1 MSAAAASTTSRK
13 IVAQPVPD
21 EKNRFDLRIS
31 PWHMEGSSGANLLS
45 AQFTDGSYGIQLG
58 QTSLEPVVLHGN
70 GGLIPY
76 GPFGTSF

>member
-1 MSAAAASTTSRK
+1 
-13 IVAQPVPD
+13 
-21 EKNRFDLRIS
+21 
-31 PWHMEGSSGANLLS
+31 MEGSSGANLLS